1 MFQLINCHARVPHH
15 RVSLKTMP
23 EPNYAE
29 IGRFIWQNYVPK
41 SGQADTVQGELLR
54 ANEKLRD
61 ESCRN
66 GNINWDEGHE
76 ILARFI
82 LQTLQ
87 SSSDVSNEA
96 KAQLDRDITR
106 ILDYKH
112 PYTENDLFDR
122 VEKIIFDW
130 YLRNKGPIPRLKNP
144 DLQR

>member
-1 MFQLINCHARVPHH
+1 
-15 RVSLKTMP
+15 MP

-29 IGRFIWQNYVPK
+29 IGKFIWQNYVPK

-54 ANEKLRD
+54 ASEKLRD

-66 GNINWDEGHE
+66 GNINWDRGHE

-96 KAQLDRDITR
+96 KSQLERDVTR
-106 ILDYKH
+106 ILDYEH
-112 PYTENDLFDR
+112 PYTEDDLFDR
-122 VEKIIFDW
+122 VEKVIFDW
-130 YLRNKGPIPRLKNP
+130 YLGNKEPIPRLKNP
-144 DLQR
+144 DLHR